1 MLKIKKIK
9 PMFTALVTTMDTYE
23 EDETIGNL
31 IDSSR
36 RKGTLK
42 EYQKVVAVGSA
53 IRDIKEGDMVKINPE
68 RYAVKKHKSGSL
80 KDGVITDNPTVEYRF
95 NVITINNKDHLLLQD
110 RDIDFVIEEYEEEN
124 EPTSMIYTTNNT
136 VVV

>member
-42 EYQKVVAVGSA
+42 ES
-53 IRDIKEGDMVKINPE
+53 IKK
-68 RYAVKKHKSGSL
+68 
-80 KDGVITDNPTVEYRF
+80 
-95 NVITINNKDHLLLQD
+95 
-110 RDIDFVIEEYEEEN
+110 
-124 EPTSMIYTTNNT
+124 
-136 VVV
+136 